1 MTSIKN
7 IGLAASAEVDTLR
20 RSPWE
25 IALAVWLPALMV
37 LVLWAIFSSGIPRE
51 LPVAVVDLDHS
62 TLSRKLARYLDASPA
77 LDMVDSFSSV
87 HAGQQALQSGDIY
100 ALVSIPHGLERS
112 VYRADSPAVTAFF
125 NAQYLLVAKLIA
137 STMLEIETNVTVELE
152 VAQSL
157 PTMPVFAAAL
167 AVSMPVRAQIT
178 PLYNSNLN
186 YAQFLLPGIIAALFQ
201 VVICSITV
209 LSIGRSFKASNLSEW
224 SSGGVWAIL
233 IGKLLPYTTLYFV
246 YGLLVLYFLFGVLA
260 WPLQAALLPLVPA
273 VLLFVV
279 ASQALGVLF
288 FMLAFQLE
296 RALSIAGAFCAPA
309 FAFLGV
315 TFPQSDMSGFAS
327 FWRDLMPAAHYLDA
341 FIHQTSYAAG
351 FLGQWQ
357 PTLILLGFCMLL
369 FVCVWLIGFRLKRM
383 DEQLASSA

>member
-1 MTSIKN
+1 
-7 IGLAASAEVDTLR
+7 
-20 RSPWE
+20 
-25 IALAVWLPALMV
+25 MV

-62 TLSRKLARYLDASPA
+62 TLSRKLVRYLDASPA
-77 LDMVDSFSSV
+77 LDVIDSFTSV

-100 ALVSIPHGLERS
+100 ALVSIPHDLERS
-112 VYRADSPAVTAFF
+112 VYRGDSPAVTAFF

-152 VAQSL
+152 VAQNL
-157 PTMPVFAAAL
+157 PKLPVFAAAL

-178 PLYNSNLN
+178 PLYNRNLN

-201 VVICSITV
+201 VVVCSITV
-209 LSIGRSFKASNLSEW
+209 LSIGRSFKPSNLSEW
-224 SSGGVWAIL
+224 SSSGIWTVL
-233 IGKLLPYTTLYFV
+233 VGKLLPYTALYFI
-246 YGLLVLYFLFGVLA
+246 YCLLVLYFLFGVLG
-260 WPLQAALLPLVPA
+260 WPLRAALLPLAPA
-273 VLLFVV
+273 VLLFVL
-279 ASQALGVLF
+279 ASQTLGVLF

-315 TFPQSDMSGFAS
+315 TFPKSDMSWFAS

-351 FLGQWQ
+351 LVGQLR
-357 PTLILLGFCMLL
+357 PSLILLGFCMLL
-369 FVCVWLIGFRLKRM
+369 SVCVWLIRLRLRRM
-383 DEQLASSA
+383 DEKVPSSA